1 MTTLPRTRSKVQL
14 TLLKRAKLAS
24 IFAYP
29 FLAVISVPSMM
40 SLEICFS
47 KDYLYTRL
55 KKNLKKVQFSG
66 EAALFASKAKINV
79 FLKKS
84 Y

>member
-1 MTTLPRTRSKVQL
+1 MTTSPRGLGGRFKL

-40 SLEICFS
+40 SLEGLFLNNTVIDKANNLFQS
-47 KDYLYTRL
+47 LKSMFFEKKYT
-55 KKNLKKVQFSG
+55 
-66 EAALFASKAKINV
+66 I
-79 FLKKS
+79 
-84 Y
+84 